1 MSTVGSL
8 AIFNATNLIRNED
21 KTTMLTT
28 IEDTTTSYKGYLFF
42 EIYTADEQG
51 AGTDSNIYVTIVG
64 TKNNLTRQALRSI
77 GPSMNAFERNQVDV
91 CMIYTNVKFDKTDNI
106 IQGVE
111 LINDG
116 KWVGSPWKPSCIY
129 LSGVDGA
136 QTNDQWII
144 SGNPVFISL
153 LEPNKAAF
161 CLWPVIQELQEAK
174 RLKEK
179 QKMPMDPHGFVNVTS
194 ERI

>member
-144 SGNPVFISL
+144 SGNSVFISL
-153 LEPNKAAF
+153 LEPNKAVCYA
-161 CLWPVIQELQEAK
+161 
-174 RLKEK
+174 
-179 QKMPMDPHGFVNVTS
+179 
-194 ERI
+194 